1 MSYSDFF
8 TLYSSHFT
16 VLPGGTIQL
25 ATTAGNT
32 SQGLG
37 DGGGQTLPTLTMTNT
52 PGGGAIVQYA
62 QGQDGQ
68 FFVPGWFRKH
78 TKHTPPITVQF
89 SYPILG
95 FVVLRPTLSIL
106 SIVCV
111 RIVSMLTHLL
121 NISFLSSSFSSLC
134 YWRSASVRF
143 ASSHDNS
150 RTQLD
155 WCCRRQWNWT
165 KPTGINSKIT

>member
-95 FVVLRPTLSIL
+95 FCCPSSYLIDTINRLCLNRLDVNPPSQYLVFIFFFFQFVLLEICKRTLCVQSRQQPDSTRLVL
-106 SIVCV
+106 S
-111 RIVSMLTHLL
+111 
-121 NISFLSSSFSSLC
+121 
-134 YWRSASVRF
+134 
-143 ASSHDNS
+143 
-150 RTQLD
+150 
-155 WCCRRQWNWT
+155 
-165 KPTGINSKIT
+165 